1 LVGWIFVGIVP
12 SSPSTETRGKAEQNT
27 LDLPDNELG
36 PGDARCVFQCLERL
50 TALTL
55 LDLSG
60 NGLGDGPKRFDRT
73 ITLGPKTVRGVSLDC
88 ASRRFRRRRRR

>member
-1 LVGWIFVGIVP
+1 M
-12 SSPSTETRGKAEQNT
+12 
-27 LDLPDNELG
+27 
-36 PGDARCVFQCLERL
+36 FQCLERL

-73 ITLGPKTVRGVSLDC
+73 ITLGPTTVRGVSLDLH
-88 ASRRFRRRRRR
+88 FLQVPEE